1 MPNGLMCRGLA
12 LHRRCSQT
20 GHEGRSIAG
29 DRRVRTKDQRQIKR
43 RQDKA
48 ARVLKPTREERIRTV
63 EKRVRTIRWRPSSA
77 KKNLRGLI
85 EPAPWDDNER
95 PASGKRQAAKSGKT
109 TRFSSQNKPRGN
121 RNITAKSR
129 CHREKPPLTFSRCR
143 ESEHL
148 MGHHK
153 REKVT
158 EN

>member
-1 MPNGLMCRGLA
+1 MTHERLSACK
-12 LHRRCSQT
+12 SQ
-20 GHEGRSIAG
+20 
-29 DRRVRTKDQRQIKR
+29 RTKSGY
-43 RQDKA
+43 A
-48 ARVLKPTREERIRTV
+48 PS
-63 EKRVRTIRWRPSSA
+63 KRVRTIRWWPSSA

-153 REKVT
+153 RIQKREQSKQLFPLQNNTMKQVNVLA
-158 EN
+158 EEVKLKIV